1 MLAWPGML
9 LAARP
14 GRCSLKFEGEDGI
27 FQTVADIKIK
37 CTDNKCYDSLSAN
50 EYRCK
55 AVIGEIRFGFKLIFY
70 ILDNRWVMV
79 I

>member
-1 MLAWPGML
+1 ML
-9 LAARP
+9 LAGCPPRP
-14 GRCSLKFEGEDGI
+14 LLFKFEGEDGI